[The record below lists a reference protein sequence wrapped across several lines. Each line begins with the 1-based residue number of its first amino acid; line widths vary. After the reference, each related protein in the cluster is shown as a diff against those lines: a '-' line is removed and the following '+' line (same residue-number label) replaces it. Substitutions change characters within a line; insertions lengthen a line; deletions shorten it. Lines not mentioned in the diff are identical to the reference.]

1 MKRIA
6 LLLLVA
12 FLLSFSPVFA
22 DNGTSIVKFGDLHGE
37 VNVRPN
43 SEDDDAYIF
52 AELSTPLHHDD
63 RIKTLTRSGA
73 ILSFSDMST
82 FVMKEDTTIVL
93 DIANEK
99 KSKIGLIAGNVW
111 VNLKK
116 MATDGSLEI
125 EMSQAVAGLK
135 GTNITCS
142 TSRDEDRIQVLR
154 GIAEVLIR
162 ETREKITVAEG
173 EELVVKAGGKTQKV
187 EIDVTAEQK
196 KWEEQT
202 SRMGESIQMNEV
214 PDVLKGIMDA
224 EASEFTRINESF
236 TRLIAQASVDE
247 AEAMELKKD
256 AERFIGVLLEDNL
269 ILNSIRRKIDADMQ
283 TPDLQAADR
292 VRLVSTMKEI
302 ASVLARMQSY
312 QSQVVKIMRYEFKL
326 SAIGSEEI
334 QAELEIL
341 RTEIAQTVSDVDSI
355 RAVLSANPSGQGQDW
370 FMEAVQICSQ
380 SLVSLGELSA
390 RVSQRLSENP
400 TNVELQALLKS
411 ISSQQAAVSSMIRDL
426 AVVEIDAATIT
437 EMSQIDDVLS
447 DQLTLLQSEITAYN
461 SIAGTSVAEKETRF
475 VSSAKIMSNFA
486 KIRRQ
491 YTNAQRLYETTAR
504 AAASSKYRTAEM
516 EELESSYRRIAEN
529 FQQLGAVAEELE
541 INIRDLESQLS
552 TYLK

>member
-187 EIDVTAEQK
+187 EIDVSAEQK

-269 ILNSIRRKIDADMQ
+269 ILNSMRKRIDAGMQ

-292 VRLVSTMKEI
+292 VRLVSIMKEI
-302 ASVLARMQSY
+302 ASVLARM
-312 QSQVVKIMRYEFKL
+312 
-326 SAIGSEEI
+326 
-334 QAELEIL
+334 
-341 RTEIAQTVSDVDSI
+341 
-355 RAVLSANPSGQGQDW
+355 
-370 FMEAVQICSQ
+370 
-380 SLVSLGELSA
+380 
-390 RVSQRLSENP
+390 
-400 TNVELQALLKS
+400 
-411 ISSQQAAVSSMIRDL
+411 
-426 AVVEIDAATIT
+426 
-437 EMSQIDDVLS
+437 
-447 DQLTLLQSEITAYN
+447 
-461 SIAGTSVAEKETRF
+461 
-475 VSSAKIMSNFA
+475 
-486 KIRRQ
+486 
-491 YTNAQRLYETTAR
+491 
-504 AAASSKYRTAEM
+504 
-516 EELESSYRRIAEN
+516 
-529 FQQLGAVAEELE
+529 
-541 INIRDLESQLS
+541 
-552 TYLK
+552 